1 MAVKSVPLIAI
12 SAVGVLILMFSL
24 SIFPRAPVMN
34 RAVPEAKLNANFD
47 FEGFASYTNSS
58 IIIEDCSVSFS
69 TESSKNCK
77 AILPC
82 AVLTSS

>member
-12 SAVGVLILMFSL
+12 SAEGVRILIFSL
-24 SIFPRAPVMN
+24 SIFPRAPVIN
-34 RAVPEAKLNANFD
+34 LAVPEAKLRASFD
-47 FEGFASYTNSS
+47 LEGFASYTNSS
-58 IIIEDCSVSFS
+58 ITIEECSVSFKV
-69 TESSKNCK
+69 ESSKNCK